1 MTDPDHLKGSH
12 QVPDIQNIEILGT
25 AIEGEG
31 KADTRK
37 REDTEKEVGEI
48 GEEDE
53 VVDEVGGEEEDTGG
67 RPGASIEEV
76 VGAGEEAALTT
87 GEVDTVKKI
96 IIMLFYER
104 VFDRLKTRERIN

>member
-1 MTDPDHLKGSH
+1 M
-12 QVPDIQNIEILGT
+12 
-25 AIEGEG
+25 
-31 KADTRK
+31 ADTRK

-48 GEEDE
+48 GEE
-53 VVDEVGGEEEDTGG
+53 DEVGGEEEDTGG

-96 IIMLFYER
+96 IIMLLYER
-104 VFDRLKTRERIN
+104 VFDRLKTREKIN

>member
-53 VVDEVGGEEEDTGG
+53 VGGEEEDTGG

-96 IIMLFYER
+96 IIMLLYER
-104 VFDRLKTRERIN
+104 VFDRLKTREKIN